1 MRKHG
6 GDGLLGKGVIFGF
19 DVARKSMISS
29 STTAGE
35 EEVDLSSMSYSTV
48 TPLHDANDYND
59 GCMHGT
65 DLSFYSI
72 ACLCLKTY
80 SERAGRRGWWRV
92 GSSGL
97 SFAFLSCAGYK
108 RASYTAVA
116 RSARLCYSD
125 ERSFLFVR

>member
-80 SERAGRRGWWRV
+80 SERASEREGGDGGGWGVQDFRLH
-92 GSSGL
+92 SSLVQDIKGHHTL
-97 SFAFLSCAGYK
+97 Q
-108 RASYTAVA
+108 
-116 RSARLCYSD
+116 
-125 ERSFLFVR
+125 

>member
-1 MRKHG
+1 MCEKKHDQLLYNGRG
-6 GDGLLGKGVIFGF
+6 GRGGPCFCF
-19 DVARKSMISS
+19 
-29 STTAGE
+29 
-35 EEVDLSSMSYSTV
+35 YSTV

-72 ACLCLKTY
+72 VCLFQDIY
-80 SERAGRRGWWRV
+80 SERASERKGEDEGGEFRTFV
-92 GSSGL
+92 V
-97 SFAFLSCAGYK
+97 FLSCAGYK

-125 ERSFLFVR
+125 GDVFVCKVARFRVSEFPSRERGTTVL